1 MIPTLKPNTPFKC
14 LNVATNLWNGKLKLT
29 TTVTSKFEAVDSVET
44 MVREQVEG
52 TNEITVLCCPEVVA
66 VKLEEYYSCRS
77 ITCRKK
83 KTLDDKDILFIKCTS
98 CNRKQLTKSLKH
110 TFIVEVIFEK
120 RGQQTNL
127 TIFPN
132 VLDDL
137 NLDKTIIE
145 DEILMFEKYD
155 FHYSRRRI
163 VTKIV
168 KHEEDLA

>member
-1 MIPTLKPNTPFKC
+1 M
-14 LNVATNLWNGKLKLT
+14 ATNFWNGKLKLT
-29 TTVTSKFEAVDSVET
+29 TTGTSKFEAVDSAET
-44 MVREQVEG
+44 VVREEAG
-52 TNEITVLCCPEVVA
+52 DSNEITVLCCPEVVGA
-66 VKLEEYYSCRS
+66 KLEEYYSCRN

-83 KTLDDKDILFIKCTS
+83 ITLDDKDIKFIKCTS

-110 TFIVEVIFEK
+110 TFIVEVILEK

-145 DEILMFEKYD
+145 DEILMFENYD

-168 KHEEDLA
+168 KHEDLI